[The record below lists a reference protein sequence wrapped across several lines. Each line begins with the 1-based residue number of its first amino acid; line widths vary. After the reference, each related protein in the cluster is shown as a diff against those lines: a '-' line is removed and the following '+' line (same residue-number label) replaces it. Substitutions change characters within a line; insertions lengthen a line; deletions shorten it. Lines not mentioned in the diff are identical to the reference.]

1 MCVTLLKDQCCYCV
15 EKIAREQEQKQE
27 ISEVILQQS
36 RTEEMMV
43 CTQICRQGAFVQIMD
58 PQGEKKKK
66 KQLSEWRQGQ
76 IHGAYKS

>member
-15 EKIAREQEQKQE
+15 EKMAREQEQKQE

-66 KQLSEWRQGQ
+66 KLSEWRQGQ
-76 IHGAYKS
+76 IHGPYKS